1 MIAGQGGGT
10 DYNLVSD
17 RDARISRSYYY
28 SMVKIIDQQ
37 MGRIMACL
45 EEQGIADNTIIVF
58 TTDHGEL
65 LGDHG
70 IWMKGPF
77 HYEELVKIPFIVR
90 WPKGIPG
97 GQVSDSLIN
106 QVDIVPTIL
115 EAIGMDAS
123 EQIDGVSALPM
134 LQEKADEIRDYT
146 IVECTDDPDAL
157 RLKTVV
163 TKDRKLTYY
172 HGRDFG
178 ELYDLEKDPDEF
190 TNLWNDPAY
199 TTDKVRLMSIIL
211 DHMERLE
218 RREPR
223 YAYA

>member
-1 MIAGQGGGT
+1 
-10 DYNLVSD
+10 
-17 RDARISRSYYY
+17 
-28 SMVKIIDQQ
+28 MVKIIDQQ
-37 MGRIMACL
+37 MGRIMECL
-45 EEQGIADNTIIVF
+45 KEQEIADNTIIVF

-77 HYEELVKIPFIVR
+77 HYEELVKIPFIMR

-97 GQVSDSLIN
+97 NQVTDSLIN

-115 EAIGMDAS
+115 EAIGLDVP
-123 EQIDGVSALPM
+123 EHIDGVSALPM
-134 LQEKADEIRDYT
+134 LQKNVDTARDYT
-146 IVECTDDPDAL
+146 IVECTDDPDTL

-172 HGRDFG
+172 HGKDFG

-190 TNLWNDPAY
+190 TNLWNNPAY
-199 TTDKVRLMSIIL
+199 AADKFRLMSIIL

-218 RREPR
+218 RREYR